1 MNITITTVV
10 IAILGLSIIHA
21 CIKRSKSYL
30 NYRRLFRTQSRC
42 KILDIELS
50 SIASTSTSSIPQT
63 PTTEPYMVISAITP
77 VFEEKINTSG
87 ASIFISTIT
96 DTLTREVTYSAST
109 LAPEVFSI
117 STSTNNQLMILEEN
131 VTESPLR
138 YYEIPIDSVT
148 HLPSTTGGSNI
159 FDNTINSSSNVS
171 SVILEESVTE
181 SSYYELSTD
190 SVTYPPTTTGGSNI
204 FDNTSNSS
212 SNVSSVIL
220 EESVTEPSYYELT
233 TDSVTYPPT
242 TTGGSNI
249 FDNTSNSSSNVS
261 SVILEESVPESS
273 YYELPTDSVTYPP
286 TTTGGSNI
294 FDNTSN
300 SSSNV
305 SSVILE
311 ESVTESSYY
320 ELTTDSVTYPPTTT
334 GGSNIFDNTS
344 NSSSNVSP
352 VILEESVTESSIP
365 YGILPTVTLSSTSTN
380 TPGRLDTDDIS
391 TTNNAVL
398 VENTTMFY
406 LPTPPAAIVDLVSN
420 TSTVVMSPIIRKQNK
435 KPNRKL
441 RGSRQL
447 TPINRKRLER
457 KIKQKACELAYF
469 QKIYLYQTEMGSGW
483 FAFSIRNP
491 MIRKDKQCDKLIRKS
506 SLRF

>member
-63 PTTEPYMVISAITP
+63 PTTEPYIVISANTP
-77 VFEEKINTSG
+77 VF
-87 ASIFISTIT
+87 
-96 DTLTREVTYSAST
+96 L
-109 LAPEVFSI
+109 

-159 FDNTINSSSNVS
+159 FDNTSNSSSNVS

-181 SSYYELSTD
+181 PSYYELTTD

-320 ELTTDSVTYPPTTT
+320 ELPTDSVTYPPTTT

-365 YGILPTVTLSSTSTN
+365 YGILPTVMLSSTSTN

-420 TSTVVMSPIIRKQNK
+420 TSTVVMSPIIRKQNECITVGF
-435 KPNRKL
+435 PRLAMNRRNAAMKL
-441 RGSRQL
+441 SV
-447 TPINRKRLER
+447 ER
-457 KIKQKACELAYF
+457 ELATSRWMHLVMK
-469 QKIYLYQTEMGSGW
+469 QIKIAKYALNDT
-483 FAFSIRNP
+483 FDRPAFFITNGP
-491 MIRKDKQCDKLIRKS
+491 A
-506 SLRF
+506 